1 MKKDLAKLIQK
12 MAQDSLADPPGVHSD
27 APAKPVNE
35 YKHPHDKEVVG
46 PLNQGR
52 STSSFKVIKDMQ
64 NALVNLAKNVT
75 TNNIDTKE
83 DKDNSTTSTLVR
95 VIRDEASRLDVA
107 EKENFADGSWGPI
120 TNTALHNA
128 VVLAT
133 SLISLSSQLPSLV
146 YDFSQKDLEAYKS
159 LIGND
164 PTEFTIAE
172 KLHNAPE
179 ITKLLNQLNSLYTE
193 LKDQMK
199 ASETFQPYKTN
210 DAEISDKRLSE
221 LNAKFNNM
229 TVTVGTNPPAPISVH
244 DLVSMDSFN
253 AWKKK
258 NLPNADTYQILVALK
273 KNIFNQEGRTPTVQ
287 DLNNRSPEEIK
298 PYNPNDPNDPGNKEA
313 L

>member
-1 MKKDLAKLIQK
+1 MVRMKKDLAKLIQK
-12 MAQDSLADPPGVHSD
+12 MAQDSLADFPGEHSD
-27 APAKPVNE
+27 SPTGNVTNE
-35 YKHPHDKEVVG
+35 YKRPNDNEVVG
-46 PLNQGR
+46 PLNQVR

-83 DKDNSTTSTLVR
+83 DKDNSTTSTLIR

-107 EKENFADGSWGPI
+107 EKGNFADGSWGPI

-133 SLISLSSQLPSLV
+133 SLLSLSSQLPSLV

-172 KLHNAPE
+172 KLQNAPE

-193 LKDQMK
+193 IRNTIKS
-199 ASETFQPYKTN
+199 SETFAPLKTN
-210 DAEISDKRLSE
+210 DAVLSPERLSE
-221 LNAKFNNM
+221 LNDKFNGM
-229 TVTVGTNPPAPISVH
+229 SVTVGSNPPAPITVH
-244 DLVSMDSFN
+244 DLVNMDSIL
-253 AWKKK
+253 AWRKK
-258 NLPNADTYQILVALK
+258 NLPHEDLYQILTALK
-273 KNIFNQEGRTPTVQ
+273 TQLGEKV
-287 DLNNRSPEEIK
+287 
-298 PYNPNDPNDPGNKEA
+298 
-313 L
+313 